1 MTSEVNVEGMT
12 HCSSVSALVTAHVKH
27 VLTLVE
33 ISGER
38 AACDLL
44 GFFLRECLQG
54 RVISTTL
61 GQKAV

>member
-1 MTSEVNVEGMT
+1 MYECCSGSTAPLILFWPVTSEVNVEGMT

-27 VLTLVE
+27 VLMLVE

-44 GFFLRECLQG
+44 GFF
-54 RVISTTL
+54 
-61 GQKAV
+61 